1 MTTNLAYA
9 FYFVIYLFVIVVSN
23 SSELRM
29 NLGGAIRSHN
39 VCVHEYN
46 KKFKIGDIACKKEFD
61 QLNFWSKLIVLSEE
75 TIIACLCFFI
85 AYGGMA
91 FVILLCYSWFRAN
104 LFVFIMN
111 PSMSTA
117 ITVILSPSYWVIAAM
132 CSGPIWVVVMASS
145 LWNIT
150 EEKLIEQH
158 IYPNGRSKM

>member
-9 FYFVIYLFVIVVSN
+9 FYFVIYLFVIVISN

-39 VCVHEYN
+39 VCVYAYN

-150 EEKLIEQH
+150 EEELIKQH
-158 IYPNGRSKM
+158 IFCNGRSKM